1 MASEG
6 KLICSFPGPS
16 IEVPN
21 SVFNDDN
28 FLSEL
33 VNFLVHMNDDDLSD
47 AAATMPQKENSDA
60 LEVRDTTHPRYIT
73 ELLTGILRSV
83 GRPADI
89 TRISKRVGDDVRV
102 VSGRLELPRPWRRS
116 PLWLLIRVVLQT
128 TLGRSILGRVAYKEF
143 MLLFMCCLAKE
154 RITAELSNDLLQFM
168 SAKISR
174 RLQKLG
180 SSASDWLSHIV
191 LETCTSLRST
201 LEKRW
206 SRVQAAQHVSP
217 SWRVSQLDL
226 NQDIQLSL
234 LRSSDYLRNSLA
246 DQRAGSHNAGFSPKH
261 HPRGCLNEFLSS
273 DGVFFEEAYRAEPHV
288 ALYDV
293 ERAVEQEIDGW
304 VDHVTK
310 NDDACVQLEILA
322 TKYSS
327 AALKTYGDNPELL
340 SVVRLTTIELWV
352 ALDKIAIREIPMLAD
367 YSPVVPTSLL
377 EDLLVCKA
385 TSLNRLLYAHQYLF
399 HRHSQSHHGLPV
411 FSQEITADTFAV
423 RYYRGSVRLQH
434 LRSQIEEAAQREV
447 DEKVV
452 ELENANT
459 QYAKLQRQASGIQHT
474 HSKFW
479 SKYTLGSGNCRKCN
493 LEDQQRRMEITI
505 HEWPL
510 PAERLEAEVVV
521 FELDCPVSFNMW
533 HAAIF
538 HLLTSLCPL
547 QPGSQH
553 TPKTT
558 LGEYDL
564 LKPCL
569 VPHAQSRLTLGS
581 DTTPFFS
588 GGTVSLP
595 ASVVKAW
602 A

>member
-73 ELLTGILRSV
+73 KLLTGILRSV

-261 HPRGCLNEFLSS
+261 HP
-273 DGVFFEEAYRAEPHV
+273 
-288 ALYDV
+288 
-293 ERAVEQEIDGW
+293 
-304 VDHVTK
+304 
-310 NDDACVQLEILA
+310 
-322 TKYSS
+322 
-327 AALKTYGDNPELL
+327 
-340 SVVRLTTIELWV
+340 
-352 ALDKIAIREIPMLAD
+352 
-367 YSPVVPTSLL
+367 
-377 EDLLVCKA
+377 
-385 TSLNRLLYAHQYLF
+385 
-399 HRHSQSHHGLPV
+399 
-411 FSQEITADTFAV
+411 
-423 RYYRGSVRLQH
+423 
-434 LRSQIEEAAQREV
+434 
-447 DEKVV
+447 
-452 ELENANT
+452 
-459 QYAKLQRQASGIQHT
+459 
-474 HSKFW
+474 
-479 SKYTLGSGNCRKCN
+479 
-493 LEDQQRRMEITI
+493 
-505 HEWPL
+505 
-510 PAERLEAEVVV
+510 
-521 FELDCPVSFNMW
+521 
-533 HAAIF
+533 
-538 HLLTSLCPL
+538 
-547 QPGSQH
+547 
-553 TPKTT
+553 
-558 LGEYDL
+558 
-564 LKPCL
+564 
-569 VPHAQSRLTLGS
+569 
-581 DTTPFFS
+581 
-588 GGTVSLP
+588 
-595 ASVVKAW
+595 
-602 A
+602 